1 MAFVKKF
8 LEGGPKN
15 FETFLNSDFL
25 KNADQI
31 SKGIKALKPIDPNL
45 SQEEKNQQQFKNV
58 LAGSLGSMAI
68 NFLPKLAGFRRG
80 GEANQAVK
88 QKVKLMPVLSE
99 PVYMNL
105 GGVATKKQMA
115 HNNQLMKLGGDVK
128 GRLDKVALKQ
138 DTIPALLQVGE
149 IVIPRRISTTKKFK
163 NHLKKNY
170 KYNPKKGKFNV

>member
-8 LEGGPKN
+8 LETPNK

-25 KNADQI
+25 KTADQLT
-31 SKGIKALKPIDPNL
+31 KGIKALKPIDPNL

-68 NFLPKLAGFRRG
+68 NFLPKLAGFKQG
-80 GEANQAVK
+80 GQAVK
-88 QKVKLMPVLSE
+88 QKVKLMPVLDE

-128 GRLDKVALKQ
+128 GKLDKVALKQ

-170 KYNPKKGKFNV
+170 KYNPKKGKFIV

>member
-31 SKGIKALKPIDPNL
+31 SKGIKALKPTDPNL
-45 SQEEKNQQQFKNV
+45 SEEDRKKQGLKNIV
-58 LAGSLGSMAI
+58 VSGLGSAAI
-68 NFLPKLAGFRRG
+68 NFLPKLAGFKQG
-80 GEANQAVK
+80 GQAVK

-105 GGVATKKQMA
+105 GGVATKRQMA

-128 GRLDKVALKQ
+128 GKLDKIALKQ

-163 NHLKKNY
+163 DHLKKNY
-170 KYNPKKGKFNV
+170 KYNPKKGKFIV

>member
-8 LEGGPKN
+8 LEAPNK

-25 KNADQI
+25 KTADQLT
-31 SKGIKALKPIDPNL
+31 KGIKALKPIDPNL

-68 NFLPKLAGFRRG
+68 NFLPKLAGFKQG
-80 GEANQAVK
+80 GQAVK
-88 QKVKLMPVLSE
+88 QKVKLMPVLDE

-128 GRLDKVALKQ
+128 GKLDKVALKQ

-170 KYNPKKGKFNV
+170 KYNPKKGKFIV

>member
-8 LEGGPKN
+8 LEGAPN
-15 FETFLNSDFL
+15 NLQTFLNSDFL

-31 SKGIKALKPIDPNL
+31 NKGINALKPIDPNL
-45 SQEEKNQQQFKNV
+45 SQEQQKQQNMKNV
-58 LAGSLGSMAI
+58 LAGTLGSMAI
-68 NFLPKLAGFRRG
+68 NFLPKLAGFKQG
-80 GEANQAVK
+80 GQAVK
-88 QKVKLMPVLSE
+88 QKVKLMPVLDE

-115 HNNQLMKLGGDVK
+115 HNNQLFKLGGDVK
-128 GRLDKVALKQ
+128 GKLDKIALKQ

>member
-8 LEGGPKN
+8 LEAPNK
-15 FETFLNSDFL
+15 FETFLHSDFL
-25 KNADQI
+25 KNADQLN
-31 SKGIKALKPIDPNL
+31 KGINALKPTDPNL
-45 SQEEKNQQQFKNV
+45 SEEDRKQQKMKNILV
-58 LAGSLGSMAI
+58 SGLGSAAI
-68 NFLPKLAGFRRG
+68 NFLPKLAGFKQG
-80 GEANQAVK
+80 GQAVK

-128 GRLDKVALKQ
+128 GKLDKIALKQ

-170 KYNPKKGKFNV
+170 KYNPKKGKFIV

>member
-8 LEGGPKN
+8 LEAPNK

-31 SKGIKALKPIDPNL
+31 NKGIKALKPIDPNL

-58 LAGSLGSMAI
+58 LAGTLGSMAI
-68 NFLPKLAGFRRG
+68 NFLPKLAGFKQG
-80 GEANQAVK
+80 GQAVK

-128 GRLDKVALKQ
+128 GKLDKVALKQ

-163 NHLKKNY
+163 DHLKKNY
-170 KYNPKKGKFNV
+170 KYNPKKGKFIV

>member
-8 LEGGPKN
+8 LEAPNK

-31 SKGIKALKPIDPNL
+31 NKGIKALKPIDPNL

-58 LAGSLGSMAI
+58 LAGTLGSMAI
-68 NFLPKLAGFRRG
+68 NFLPKLAGFKQG
-80 GEANQAVK
+80 GQAVK

-128 GRLDKVALKQ
+128 GKLNKVALKQ

-163 NHLKKNY
+163 DHLKKNY
-170 KYNPKKGKFNV
+170 KYNPKKGKFIV

>member
-8 LEGGPKN
+8 LESAPN
-15 FETFLNSDFL
+15 NLQTFLNSDFL

-31 SKGIKALKPIDPNL
+31 NKGIKALKPIDPNL

-58 LAGSLGSMAI
+58 LAGTLGSMAI
-68 NFLPKLAGFRRG
+68 NFLPKLAGFKQG
-80 GEANQAVK
+80 GQAVK
-88 QKVKLMPVLSE
+88 QKVKLMPVLDE

-128 GRLDKVALKQ
+128 GKLDKVALKQ

-170 KYNPKKGKFNV
+170 KLTSYLILT

>member
-1 MAFVKKF
+1 MAFVRKF
-8 LEGGPKN
+8 LETPNK

-58 LAGSLGSMAI
+58 LAGTLGSMAI
-68 NFLPKLAGFRRG
+68 NFLPKLAGFKQG
-80 GEANQAVK
+80 GQAVK

-128 GRLDKVALKQ
+128 GKLNKVALKQ

-170 KYNPKKGKFNV
+170 KYNPKKGKFIV

>member
-68 NFLPKLAGFRRG
+68 NFLPKLAGFKQG
-80 GEANQAVK
+80 GQAVK

-115 HNNQLMKLGGDVK
+115 HNNQLVKLGGDVK
-128 GRLDKVALKQ
+128 GKLDKVALKQ

-170 KYNPKKGKFNV
+170 KYNPKKGKFIV

>member
-8 LEGGPKN
+8 LEAPNK

-25 KNADQI
+25 KNADQLN
-31 SKGIKALKPIDPNL
+31 KGINALKPIDPNL
-45 SQEEKNQQQFKNV
+45 SEEAQKQQKMKNV
-58 LAGSLGSMAI
+58 LVSGLGSMAI
-68 NFLPKLAGFRRG
+68 NFLPKLAGFKQG
-80 GEANQAVK
+80 GQAVK
-88 QKVKLMPVLSE
+88 QKVKLMPVLSD

-115 HNNQLMKLGGDVK
+115 HNSQLMKLGGDVK
-128 GRLDKVALKQ
+128 GKLDKVALKQ

-170 KYNPKKGKFNV
+170 KYNPKKGKFIV

>member
-58 LAGSLGSMAI
+58 LAGSLGSAAI
-68 NFLPKLAGFRRG
+68 NFLPKLAGFKQG
-80 GEANQAVK
+80 GQAVK

-105 GGVATKKQMA
+105 GGVATKRQMA

-128 GRLDKVALKQ
+128 GKLDKIALKQ

-170 KYNPKKGKFNV
+170 RYNPKKGKFNV

>member
-1 MAFVKKF
+1 MAFVRKF
-8 LEGGPKN
+8 LEAPNK

-25 KNADQI
+25 KNADQLN
-31 SKGIKALKPIDPNL
+31 KGINALKPIDPNL
-45 SQEEKNQQQFKNV
+45 SEEAQKQQKMKNV
-58 LAGSLGSMAI
+58 LVSGLGSAAI
-68 NFLPKLAGFRRG
+68 NFLPKLAGFKQG
-80 GEANQAVK
+80 GQAVK

-105 GGVATKKQMA
+105 GGVATRSQMA

-128 GRLDKVALKQ
+128 GKLDKIALKK

-163 NHLKKNY
+163 DHLKKNY
-170 KYNPKKGKFNV
+170 KYNPKKGKFIV

>member
-1 MAFVKKF
+1 MAKF
-8 LEGGPKN
+8 LQKIADTPNLVDKV
-15 FETFLNSDFL
+15 LNSDFMQTTKTL
-25 KNADQI
+25 KNTLDKVNPINPNATEQEKKSHDHKMGFNAMI
-31 SKGIKALKPIDPNL
+31 GSAALNY
-45 SQEEKNQQQFKNV
+45 
-58 LAGSLGSMAI
+58 
-68 NFLPKLAGFRRG
+68 LPKLIGFRQG

-88 QKVKLMPVLSE
+88 QKVKLMPVLSD

-128 GRLDKVALKQ
+128 GKLDKIALKQ

-170 KYNPKKGKFNV
+170 KYNPKKGKFIV

>member
-8 LEGGPKN
+8 LETPNK

-25 KNADQI
+25 KNADQL
-31 SKGIKALKPIDPNL
+31 SRGINALKPIDPNL
-45 SQEEKNQQQFKNV
+45 SKEEQKQQQFKNV
-58 LAGSLGSMAI
+58 LAGSLGSAAI
-68 NFLPKLAGFRRG
+68 NFLPKLAGFKQG
-80 GEANQAVK
+80 GQAVK

-115 HNNQLMKLGGDVK
+115 HNNQLFKLGGDVK
-128 GRLDKVALKQ
+128 GKLDKIALKQ

-170 KYNPKKGKFNV
+170 KYNPKKGKFIV